1 MLRGVAVVVIG
12 VACGRTPAADV
23 VARFGG
29 TDVTVEELR
38 AYVETLP
45 AQDRAAF
52 AKDQARLSQ
61 VVRAY
66 LARQA
71 VLKEAKSRKW
81 DQTPAVK
88 AQLDRVRDQ
97 ALTELYLEDVSR
109 PPDGYPSEAELKAAY
124 EANRAAFAVPR
135 QFRVSQIFVAAR
147 DPGDEEARK
156 RVNAIAAKAHQKGS
170 DFAALARAESD
181 EKVSAQAGGDIGWLT
196 DEQLVPGIRSVV
208 TGMTAG
214 AVSDPVRLDDG
225 WHLVKLVEARPA
237 ATRPL
242 TEVRDSL
249 AAQMRAETG
258 KLRRQ
263 AYLSKLLD
271 ANPPAINELAL
282 SKVIAPGR

>member
-1 MLRGVAVVVIG
+1 MRLLRVMVVVAIG
-12 VACGRTPAADV
+12 LGCGEAPAADV

-29 TDVTVEELR
+29 TDVTVDELR
-38 AYVETLP
+38 AYVETL
-45 AQDRAAF
+45 AVEDRAAL
-52 AKDQARLSQ
+52 AKDPARLSQ

-66 LARQA
+66 LARRA
-71 VLKEAKSRKW
+71 VLKEAKSKKW
-81 DQTPAVK
+81 DQTPTVK

-97 ALTELYLEDVSR
+97 ALT
-109 PPDGYPSEAELKAAY
+109 ELKAAY

-135 QFRVSQIFVAAR
+135 QFRVSQIFIAAR
-147 DPGDEEARK
+147 DAGDEEARK
-156 RVNAIAAKAHQKGS
+156 RVNALAAKAHQKGA

-181 EKVSAQAGGDIGWLT
+181 DKVSAGAGGDIGWLT

-208 TGMTAG
+208 TAMSPG

-225 WHLVKLVEARPA
+225 WHLVKLVEVQPA
-237 ATRPL
+237 GTRPL
-242 TEVRDSL
+242 SEVRDAL
-249 AAQMRAETG
+249 AAHLRSETA

-282 SKVIAPGR
+282 SKVLSSAR